1 MNANLFIV
9 YCKLSGSP
17 YKNKRSYQ
25 NVKELG
31 IVCGVWTLGFV
42 IKLLTVA
49 FGRTF
54 YFYETQVVGATN
66 YGTACL
72 LAFCDFLTIV
82 VPIYCVVE
90 DNFVQIMTGNF
101 LKYANGIVPYNDEEA
116 DSPSALITN
125 FDLRHTDKEEQL
137 TIPLLNSSG
146 RVDQDTFTTAK
157 M

>member
-1 MNANLFIV
+1 
-9 YCKLSGSP
+9 
-17 YKNKRSYQ
+17 
-25 NVKELG
+25 
-31 IVCGVWTLGFV
+31 
-42 IKLLTVA
+42 
-49 FGRTF
+49 
-54 YFYETQVVGATN
+54 
-66 YGTACL
+66 
-72 LAFCDFLTIV
+72 
-82 VPIYCVVE
+82 
-90 DNFVQIMTGNF
+90 MTGNF